1 MDTLGNKCPACGSM
15 MNFNSTTQLFEC
27 GNCSAKYSAVQPQTN
42 IVAPTGVV
50 QENNVSVTVAPAA
63 ISVPTDV
70 VQETAAP
77 ADNVSVSVPTGT
89 IQETVVAPVGMLQE
103 SIPSVTDVQVNAA
116 TLTGAVEVS
125 ATPIGEMQQS
135 IAVPT
140 EVMQNNTVETNDFS
154 SAMPTV
160 EQQDMVDQYLPQDT
174 LGDVEKY
181 TCKSCGVEVLAD
193 KATSMDFCI
202 YCGSEEIL
210 KERILSDRAP
220 NYIIPFR
227 IDKEAAI
234 AGFKK
239 LIKGKLLLPRR
250 FKKIENISGVYIPFW
265 AYDLEANG
273 EVEFEASDEK
283 RWKDSKYKYKKV
295 DRYSM
300 RKSGHFDF
308 MKVMA
313 DASSRFPDDLINSLE
328 PYDYNGL
335 VPYNY
340 SYLSGYLVEKYDVD
354 EIAGLKLVTGKTCD
368 TAVELMRKTVGHEN
382 QKVINN
388 GIRVSSRYTHYIL
401 LPVWMLNVKHKDKT
415 ITFAMNGQTGK
426 AIGDGSVGVVE
437 IIIWSLIFFVILFA
451 IGFIFAL
458 FIF

>member
-15 MNFNSTTQLFEC
+15 MNFNATTQVFEC
-27 GNCSAKYSAVQPQTN
+27 SNCSAKYSAVQAQENAVTPN
-42 IVAPTGVV
+42 GVV
-50 QENNVSVTVAPAA
+50 QENVVSATIAPA
-63 ISVPTDV
+63 
-70 VQETAAP
+70 
-77 ADNVSVSVPTGT
+77 NVAVPTGVV
-89 IQETVVAPVGMLQE
+89 QETVVAPVGMLQE
-103 SIPSVTDVQVNAA
+103 TVVNNAVPMQENMA
-116 TLTGAVEVS
+116 LATGAVEVN
-125 ATPIGEMQQS
+125 ATPIGEMQGG

-140 EVMQNNTVETNDFS
+140 AVIQDNTSTNNISNNSMFN
-154 SAMPTV
+154 A
-160 EQQDMVDQYLPQDT
+160 EQSNMVDQYLPEDT
-174 LGDVEKY
+174 LGDVDLY
-181 TCKSCGVEVLAD
+181 ACKSCGVEVLAD
-193 KATSMDFCI
+193 KATSMEHCI
-202 YCGSEEIL
+202 YCGSDEVV
-210 KERILSDRAP
+210 KERVLSGKAP
-220 NYIIPFR
+220 NYIIPFK
-227 IDKEAAI
+227 IDKEAAM

-239 LIKGKLLLPRR
+239 LIRGKILLPRR
-250 FKKIENISGVYIPFW
+250 FRKIENISGVYVPFW

-295 DRYSM
+295 DRFSM

-308 MKVMA
+308 LKVMA
-313 DASSRFPDDLINSLE
+313 DASSRFPDDLINFLE

-354 EIAGLKLVTGKTCD
+354 ENAGLKLVTGKTCD
-368 TAVELMRKTVGHEN
+368 TAVELMRKTVGHTE

-388 GIRVSSRYTHYIL
+388 GIRVSPRYTHFIL

-426 AIGDGSVGVVE
+426 AIGDGPIGIVE
-437 IIIWSLIFFVILFA
+437 IIIWSIIFFVILFA

-458 FIF
+458 FMF